1 VVMLVALLWD
11 ELSPAV
17 RRASF
22 LYYEPRTA
30 HGSSLSPGAHALVA
44 ARLGL
49 LDEAARYLEQTA
61 SIDLGNTMG
70 NAAGGVHAAA
80 LGSLWQAVVLGVGGV
95 RPAPDDE
102 DTVLIEPHLLPG
114 WQALTFPLSWR
125 GRQIQTIVEHAAIEV
140 AVVEGMVPLCIRAIG
155 PDGRAVEVRAE
166 PGTRHATRR
175 DGDGFR
181 AWEGIS

>member
-1 VVMLVALLWD
+1 MYLGLDERTGVVEQFAGFFGLEPVDLAALGVRHAPADMILGKARTQRSQVVKQANVVMLVALLWD

-17 RRASF
+17 RRASY

-80 LGSLWQAVVLGVGGV
+80 LGSLWQAVVLGAGGV
-95 RPAPDDE
+95 RPAPDAE
-102 DTVLIEPHLLPG
+102 DTVLLEPHLCRAG
-114 WQALTFPLSWR
+114 
-125 GRQIQTIVEHAAIEV
+125 
-140 AVVEGMVPLCIRAIG
+140 VP
-155 PDGRAVEVRAE
+155 
-166 PGTRHATRR
+166 
-175 DGDGFR
+175 
-181 AWEGIS
+181 